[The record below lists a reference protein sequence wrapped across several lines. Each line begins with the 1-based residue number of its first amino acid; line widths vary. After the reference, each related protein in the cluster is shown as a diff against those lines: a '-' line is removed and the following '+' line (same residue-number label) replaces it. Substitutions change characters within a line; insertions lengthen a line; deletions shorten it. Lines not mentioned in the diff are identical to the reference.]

1 MAQQDEQIFMALAKT
16 AEWRLAEFNAQDLD
30 NSAWAFALSL
40 HERFTQVWSLLEHVE
55 ANGISS
61 SPLCWTALLME
72 CEQRGLCTNRI
83 ALLNGLGVAANTEIS
98 FGAAVD
104 RVAAMHLAQ
113 TNEMKLPDFR

>member
-1 MAQQDEQIFMALAKT
+1 
-16 AEWRLAEFNAQDLD
+16 
-30 NSAWAFALSL
+30 
-40 HERFTQVWSLLEHVE
+40 
-55 ANGISS
+55 
-61 SPLCWTALLME
+61 ME

-113 TNEMKLPDFR
+113 TNAIKLPDFR